1 MEREYSSVDDLKDY
15 IKQAFELKS
24 SSKELKLSYLDED
37 NDQLD
42 ILSTDDLKVAV
53 ENAVKRGINL
63 KIKVDLQEQVDI
75 EEIESEDEQSE
86 TPVNLPPFIEQ
97 LKQSIIDLKLD
108 DEDPVIVEEGQSPKR
123 EEMKEEDNE
132 ILYDFKFAD
141 LFAKVEDVINN
152 KEDVG
157 PRDIMDAV
165 REAVRGTHAQ
175 RVVKKFFKKFRK
187 GHCGPLKAV
196 KKALKKAKEHAKK
209 NKRGAQEV
217 PIDQRVHERITCDSC
232 EQSPIVGI
240 RYKCAECPN
249 FDLCAKCEENG
260 VHSHHTF
267 LKVKVP

>member
-24 SSKELKLSYLDED
+24 SNKELKLSYLDED

-75 EEIESEDEQSE
+75 EEIESEEEQSE

-123 EEMKEEDNE
+123 EEMKEEENE

-165 REAVRGTHAQ
+165 REAV
-175 RVVKKFFKKFRK
+175 
-187 GHCGPLKAV
+187 
-196 KKALKKAKEHAKK
+196 
-209 NKRGAQEV
+209 
-217 PIDQRVHERITCDSC
+217 
-232 EQSPIVGI
+232 
-240 RYKCAECPN
+240 
-249 FDLCAKCEENG
+249 
-260 VHSHHTF
+260 
-267 LKVKVP
+267 